1 MHKTLDLIFLHLQ
14 SNLDVVFF
22 IYGLAFV
29 IMGLAIWIQPR
40 KGSSFK
46 LADVLWLLGGFGL
59 IHGINE
65 WLDMWIIIKGE
76 NFSLDT
82 IRSFVLVISFLFFFE
97 FGRQIFRLSS
107 LNPSSLRVKIARYL
121 PWWLTWLL
129 GIFILVFGFVSSNP
143 WKTINIWSRYL
154 LCFPAGIFIAFGLF
168 LYYTDQ
174 KDILGSLKVK
184 KYFFIASLALLIY
197 SILSGLVVP
206 KGTPVLSHWVNVDS
220 FFLATHIPVQV
231 FRALCAVVAA
241 WAIIG
246 ILRIFKWESMERLQI
261 KVTER
266 TEELTAANALLKGE
280 ISERKQREEEI
291 KRNYEMQGVLNKLLF
306 VSLQDISLE
315 EMLNQFIE
323 QITSISWLALES
335 KGSISLA
342 EDDPGILVMK
352 AQKGLAEPVKN
363 MCGRV
368 PFGRCYCGRAAL
380 SGEIIFSDHLDER
393 HENRYEGMREH
404 GHYCVPIISV
414 NKKVLG
420 VVNLYIQQGWHR
432 DESEKEF
439 LIAIA
444 NVLAGVIERKKTD
457 ESLKVAYTSLQ
468 ETQGQLIQAEKM
480 TAVGQLASGVAHE
493 VRNPLG
499 IILQGVNYLENRI
512 SAKEDDIVETLAM
525 LKDSVNR
532 ADKIINGLLDF
543 SRFTT
548 LNLQPE
554 EINSILESSLVLVK
568 SQFKVE
574 YIEIVRELKSDLPR
588 VLADK
593 NKLEQVFVNLFL
605 NAIQAMP
612 EGGKIII
619 RSYEKQLAEAKNG
632 IGKLLRE
639 NFHAGEQVVIV
650 ELEDTGIGI
659 LEENMKKI
667 FDPFFTTKGPK
678 SGTGLGLSVSRNII
692 QMHKGLIYAE
702 SQVGKGS
709 KITVVL
715 KTSGRG

>member
-1 MHKTLDLIFLHLQ
+1 MHKILDLIFLHLQ
-14 SNLDVVFF
+14 SNPDVVFF

-46 LADVLWLLGGFGL
+46 LADVLWLLSGFGL
-59 IHGINE
+59 LHGINE

-76 NFSLDT
+76 NFSLDI

-107 LNPSSLRVKIARYL
+107 PKSSFRQEKISRYL
-121 PWWLTWLL
+121 FWWLTPILA
-129 GIFILVFGFVSSNP
+129 IFVFTFGFISVDP

-168 LYYTDQ
+168 LYYVNQ
-174 KDILGSLKVK
+174 KDILGPLKVK
-184 KYFFIASLALLIY
+184 KYFFFACPVFLIY
-197 SILSGLVVP
+197 GVLSGLVVP
-206 KGTPVLSHWVNVDS
+206 KGTPVLSHWVNIDS

-231 FRALCAVVAA
+231 FRALCAVAAA
-241 WAIIG
+241 WGITG
-246 ILRIFKWESMERLQI
+246 ILKIFKWESMERLQV
-261 KVTER
+261 KVAER
-266 TEELTAANALLKGE
+266 TKELTKANELLKVE
-280 ISERKQREEEI
+280 VAERRHSEEKL

-306 VSLQDISLE
+306 VSLRAISLE

-335 KGSISLA
+335 KGSIALV
-342 EDDPGILVMK
+342 EDDPGVLVMK
-352 AQKGLAEPVKN
+352 AQKGLSEPVKN

-368 PFGRCYCGRAAL
+368 PFGRCYCGRAAQ
-380 SGEIIFSDHLDER
+380 SREIIFSDHLDER
-393 HENRYEGMREH
+393 HENRYEGMHAH

-420 VVNLYIQQGWHR
+420 VINLYIQQGWHR
-432 DESEKEF
+432 DKSEKEF

-444 NVLAGVIERKKTD
+444 NVLAGVIERKKMD
-457 ESLKVAYTSLQ
+457 ESLKAAYTSLQ
-468 ETQGQLIQAEKM
+468 ETQGQLIQAEKL
-480 TAVGQLASGVAHE
+480 TAVGELASGVAHE

-512 SAKEDDIVETLAM
+512 SAKEEDIVETLAM
-525 LKDSVNR
+525 LKDSVSR

-543 SRFTT
+543 SRATT
-548 LNLQPE
+548 LSLQPE
-554 EINSILESSLVLVK
+554 DINSILESSLGLVRN
-568 SQFKVE
+568 QFKIE
-574 YIEIVRELKSDLPR
+574 NIEIARELKSDLPE

-619 RSYEKQLAEAKNG
+619 RSYDKQLEEAKNG
-632 IGKLLRE
+632 IGKLIKD
-639 NFHAGEQVVIV
+639 NFRVGEQAVIV
-650 ELEDTGIGI
+650 EFEDTGIGI
-659 LEENMKKI
+659 PEENMKKI
-667 FDPFFTTKGPK
+667 FDPFFTTKGPRG
-678 SGTGLGLSVSRNII
+678 GTGLGLSVSRNIL
-692 QMHKGLIYAE
+692 QMHKGLIYAQ
-702 SQVGKGS
+702 SQVGKGT
-709 KITVVL
+709 KITVIL
-715 KTSGRG
+715 KTAGRG

>member
-1 MHKTLDLIFLHLQ
+1 MHKILDLVSLHLQ

-59 IHGINE
+59 FHGINE
-65 WLDMWIIIKGE
+65 WLDMWTIIKGE
-76 NFSLDT
+76 NFSLVT

-97 FGRQIFRLSS
+97 FGRQIFRLNS
-107 LNPSSLRVKIARYL
+107 LNPSSLRVKIARHL

-129 GIFILVFGFVSSNP
+129 GIFILVSGFVSSNP
-143 WKTINIWSRYL
+143 WGNVNIWARYL
-154 LCFPAGIFIAFGLF
+154 LCFPAGVLAAAGLSS
-168 LYYTDQ
+168 YYADQ
-174 KDILGSLKVK
+174 KDILGTLKVR
-184 KYFFIASLALLIY
+184 KYFFIVSPALLIY
-197 SILSGLVVP
+197 GILSGLVVP
-206 KGTPVLSHWVNVDS
+206 KGTPVLSHRVNVDS
-220 FFLATHIPVQV
+220 FFLAAHIPVQV
-231 FRALCAVVAA
+231 FRALCAIAVA
-241 WAIIG
+241 WGITG
-246 ILRIFKWESMERLQI
+246 ILKIFKWESIERLQI
-261 KVTER
+261 KVAER
-266 TEELTAANALLKGE
+266 TQELTKTNELLKVE
-280 ISERKQREEEI
+280 IAERGQREEEI
-291 KRNYEMQGVLNKLLF
+291 RRNYEMQGVLNRLLF
-306 VSLQDISLE
+306 VSLQAISLE

-335 KGSISLA
+335 KGSISLV
-342 EDDPGILVMK
+342 ENDPGILVMK
-352 AQKGLAEPVKN
+352 AQKGLSEPIKN

-368 PFGRCYCGRAAL
+368 PFGRCYCGRAAQ
-380 SGEIIFSDHLDER
+380 SGEIIFSDHLDVR

-404 GHYCVPIISV
+404 GHYCVPIISA
-414 NKKVLG
+414 NKKILG
-420 VVNLYIQQGWHR
+420 VLNLYIQQGWHR
-432 DESEKEF
+432 DESERGF
-439 LIAIA
+439 LIAMA
-444 NVLAGVIERKKTD
+444 NVLAGVIERKKMD
-457 ESLKVAYTSLQ
+457 ESLKAAYTRLQ
-468 ETQGQLIQAEKM
+468 ETQSQLIQAEKL
-480 TAVGQLASGVAHE
+480 TAVGELASGIAHE

-512 SAKEDDIVETLAM
+512 SAKEEDIVETLAM

-554 EINSILESSLVLVK
+554 EINPILESSLGLVK
-568 SQFKVE
+568 NQFKIE
-574 YIEIVRELKSDLPR
+574 NIEIARELKSDLSR

-605 NAIQAMP
+605 NAIQSMP
-612 EGGKIII
+612 EGGRIII
-619 RSYEKQLAEAKNG
+619 RSYAKQVEEAKSG
-632 IGKLLRE
+632 IGKLIKD
-639 NFHAGEQVVIV
+639 NFPVGEQVIIV
-650 ELEDTGIGI
+650 EFEDTGIGI
-659 LEENMKKI
+659 PEENMKKI
-667 FDPFFTTKGPK
+667 FDPFFTTKGPRK
-678 SGTGLGLSVSRNII
+678 GTGLGLSVSRNIL

-715 KTSGRG
+715 KISRRG